1 MGLTISY
8 SWKQYAAQFSDR
20 LKATRLADLENQALN
35 VARAIAEGKTTATLF
50 GKSRNVSR
58 LNIQSINSVL
68 RKEGSEFR
76 FFKWE
81 REVIFAKI
89 SKETLSPTGEVY
101 YFAEEELFSNFP
113 DKIFA
118 TALPS
123 GIIAIRQRKIAES
136 LTFLASLASLAD
148 VIKPTSVYLNI
159 IKELLKTY
167 GITSP
172 QDIETR
178 KKAFIEDIQE
188 LELIHE
194 KGHLNRQSEG
204 FIAHKPHL
212 SCIQVIDEI
221 FSDLDVFEYVI
232 RNKDKSQTNKIFHSL
247 LAQGLT
253 YYAGGIGIHD
263 QVSEIRYAFQSAVL
277 LHYFNAKEFQDNF
290 ESEIN
295 KMRSELRK
303 FIEPLTYELIV
314 PQPNAILKIAP
325 KLEVIVR
332 SIPFGGQ
339 FTILAIEPISMPE
352 LLKTEA
358 VEPSPIRLGRPA
370 ILSREEMVANQ
381 ALARVEKLKS

>member
-20 LKATRLADLENQALN
+20 LKTTRLLDLENQALN
-35 VARAIAEGKTTATLF
+35 VARAIAGGKTTATLF

-123 GIIAIRQRKIAES
+123 GIIAIRQRKIVES

-148 VIKPTSVYLNI
+148 VIKPISVYLNI

-204 FIAHKPHL
+204 FIAHKPYL

-253 YYAGGIGIHD
+253 YFAGGIGTHD
-263 QVSEIRYAFQSAVL
+263 SVNELRYAFQCAVL
-277 LHYFNAKEFQDNF
+277 LHYFNSKEFQDNI

-303 FIEPLTYELIV
+303 LIEALTHHLIV
-314 PQPNAILKIAP
+314 PESKAILKLAP
-325 KLEVIVR
+325 KLEVSVR
-332 SIPFGGQ
+332 SFQLGAQ
-339 FTILAIEPISMPE
+339 LTMVLVEPESMPE

-358 VEPSPIRLGRPA
+358 VELSPFRLGRPA
-370 ILSREEMVANQ
+370 IISREEMVANQ